1 MINFMGRLTVMSTYL
16 LAETGVGSVIF
27 WSVVLIGLL
36 LAGFWVVITLRNW
49 LKSEDIPSGGIGFT
63 LSDLRQLHREGKMTT
78 EEFERAREKF
88 IAAGKAM
95 AAKLPDPLA
104 RDRKQT
110 PPER

>member
-1 MINFMGRLTVMSTYL
+1 MRPLPVISTYP
-16 LAETGVGSVIF
+16 LAEAGAGSVIF
-27 WSVVLIGLL
+27 WSLVLIGLL
-36 LAGFWVVITLRNW
+36 LAGFWVVMTLRNW
-49 LKSEDIPSGGIGFT
+49 LKSDDVPSGGIGFT

-110 PPER
+110 PPQR

>member
-1 MINFMGRLTVMSTYL
+1 MRRLVHISTYP

-36 LAGFWVVITLRNW
+36 LAGFWVVMTLRNW
-49 LKSEDIPSGGIGFT
+49 LKSDDVPSGGVGFT

-110 PPER
+110 PPQ